1 MQRRLGEI
9 TRRSEEVTRGGVS
22 LTAAATEGKSAAE
35 VAESLRNATGAGN
48 DAEVVINKRSTLGL
62 SLPSGT
68 DPSSHL
74 SAVQSSVCAGKPAGC
89 SVSIDSGAGRRMQEA
104 LAAGGRRLQS
114 TQITFVVEVPVG
126 AADSLSAKG
135 FRAVIETNLVK
146 RDNMTRLVQADV
158 VSLTQLPG
166 PTDLIFSR
174 QMMQHM
180 CNSDVRRVL
189 DLISRSGARFALL
202 THFETD
208 MANSDI
214 HCNSGGYRPQDLL
227 KPPFSLPPPIRYWC
241 AHRPSAHL
249 VRTLYVR

>member
-1 MQRRLGEI
+1 M
-9 TRRSEEVTRGGVS
+9 
-22 LTAAATEGKSAAE
+22 
-35 VAESLRNATGAGN
+35 
-48 DAEVVINKRSTLGL
+48 
-62 SLPSGT
+62 
-68 DPSSHL
+68 
-74 SAVQSSVCAGKPAGC
+74 
-89 SVSIDSGAGRRMQEA
+89 
-104 LAAGGRRLQS
+104 
-114 TQITFVVEVPVG
+114 
-126 AADSLSAKG
+126 
-135 FRAVIETNLVK
+135 IETNLVK

-208 MANSDI
+208 KRMANSDI

-241 AHRPSAHL
+241 AHRGRAHILCARSMCDCGAAHHARLRLRSQVRELQHRQAGRPRPMGAAAATLQEYHRPHL
-249 VRTLYVR
+249 VSAR

>member
-1 MQRRLGEI
+1 
-9 TRRSEEVTRGGVS
+9 
-22 LTAAATEGKSAAE
+22 
-35 VAESLRNATGAGN
+35 
-48 DAEVVINKRSTLGL
+48 
-62 SLPSGT
+62 
-68 DPSSHL
+68 
-74 SAVQSSVCAGKPAGC
+74 
-89 SVSIDSGAGRRMQEA
+89 
-104 LAAGGRRLQS
+104 
-114 TQITFVVEVPVG
+114 
-126 AADSLSAKG
+126 
-135 FRAVIETNLVK
+135 VIETNLVK

-249 VRTLYVR
+249 VRTLYVRLWCRSPRAPAPTLAGPRTTASTSGSASVYGRCRCNAPRTPPSTFGIRMMTTPRLTMKTKTTAAATMTTTKTAPRRPLGHSCISGERRIHALRRRHGRQQRPTPHRQHRPHCR

>member
-1 MQRRLGEI
+1 M
-9 TRRSEEVTRGGVS
+9 
-22 LTAAATEGKSAAE
+22 
-35 VAESLRNATGAGN
+35 
-48 DAEVVINKRSTLGL
+48 
-62 SLPSGT
+62 
-68 DPSSHL
+68 
-74 SAVQSSVCAGKPAGC
+74 
-89 SVSIDSGAGRRMQEA
+89 
-104 LAAGGRRLQS
+104 
-114 TQITFVVEVPVG
+114 
-126 AADSLSAKG
+126 
-135 FRAVIETNLVK
+135 IETNLVK

-208 MANSDI
+208 KRMANSDI

-249 VRTLYVR
+249 VRTLYVRLWCRSPRACAYRSQVRELQHRQAGRPRPMGAAAATLQGYHRPQLVSAR